1 MQFTYHE
8 NAKEKALKID
18 GDLHKY
24 LFKVRRHDSSKNI
37 YFRNLIDNFIY
48 EYKVTSI
55 SRRDTMLEL
64 VSKEEKIIK
73 PKKYLHIGWC
83 IIDFKNIEKVI
94 ASLNEIG
101 VSKITFISCKYSQR
115 NTKINYDKLNKILVN
130 SSSQSGR
137 SDTIV
142 FDEVNSLDEFIS
154 LYPDTYMFNFSTN
167 NINSSTN
174 DIKTIVLGCEGGFSF
189 EEVETFNQNRIV
201 GVESNMIMR
210 SETAIVSI
218 ASKLLF

>member
-1 MQFTYHE
+1 MQFTFHE
-8 NAKEKALKID
+8 NAKEQVLKID

-37 YFRNLIDNFIY
+37 YFRNLIDNFIF
-48 EYKVTSI
+48 EYKIVST
-55 SRRDTMLEL
+55 SRRDTILEL

-83 IIDFKNIEKVI
+83 IIDFKNMEKVI

-101 VSKITFISCKYSQR
+101 VSKITFISCEYSQR
-115 NTKINYDKLNKILVN
+115 NTKINYDKLNKILIN

-137 SDTIV
+137 SDILV
-142 FDEVNSLDEFIS
+142 FDEVNSLEEFIS

-167 NINSSTN
+167 NINSSIN
-174 DIKTIVLGCEGGFSF
+174 DIKTIVLGCEGGFSTQ
-189 EEVETFNQNRIV
+189 EIEALTQDKIV

-210 SETAIVSI
+210 SETAIISI
-218 ASKLLF
+218 ASKILF